1 MNVQLDHSMLQI
13 TSDIHPPMEYPVSKL
28 PEQNYN
34 QIRYEADTMRDDNES
49 ARDSVLPTPRNEE
62 WESKIISPMA

>member
-1 MNVQLDHSMLQI
+1 
-13 TSDIHPPMEYPVSKL
+13 MEYPVSKL

-62 WESKIISPMA
+62 LESKIISPMA